1 MLLLDVL
8 VFVGSVKEVL
18 RRNARG
24 LVVQSTNA
32 LLKKIGLSAIGFLTS
47 TIVSGLLLFLDLSMG
62 EAIARVCDRIDKRP
76 GDKLIAF

>member
-32 LLKKIGLSAIGFLTS
+32 LLKKIGLSAIGFLAS

-76 GDKLIAF
+76 GGKLIAF

>member
-1 MLLLDVL
+1 MLLLDAL

-32 LLKKIGLSAIGFLTS
+32 LLKKIGLSAIRFLAS